1 MQLMHLQLQL
11 SLVILSFRELQ
22 FQLLL
27 PACTGLQKM
36 GYGATHICIQL
47 HWQKCAEFCTLWQCV
62 SLHISTSNCILWLA
76 GWLAG
81 SFFFFFFAKDFL
93 KILETTAEPANGTK
107 QSLPFEVVT
116 SPLFLD
122 FDAQGV

>member
-1 MQLMHLQLQL
+1 MQLVHLQLQL

-36 GYGATHICIQL
+36 GYGATHIRIQL

-62 SLHISTSNCILWLA
+62 SLHISTSNCIRWLA

-81 SFFFFFFAKDFL
+81 RVFFFFFSQ
-93 KILETTAEPANGTK
+93 KISSKSLTLL
-107 QSLPFEVVT
+107 QSLQMEQNSPFP
-116 SPLFLD
+116 SK
-122 FDAQGV
+122 